1 MYIAEARAYNE
12 GIEFYPK
19 NGKVIF
25 AKRCN
30 GKVVVESRNSSYSEK
45 KENSFKS
52 KIFLLFFCAV
62 NVVIFSIIGKLRSH
76 ISSFTCLGSSS
87 VFLYRKKQK

>member
-1 MYIAEARAYNE
+1 MMYIAEARAYNE

-45 KENSFKS
+45 K
-52 KIFLLFFCAV
+52 
-62 NVVIFSIIGKLRSH
+62 
-76 ISSFTCLGSSS
+76 
-87 VFLYRKKQK
+87 RK

>member
-52 KIFLLFFCAV
+52 KIFLLFFCATAILV
-62 NVVIFSIIGKLRSH
+62 LFAASAWTRIIPSYLFSLDNCS
-76 ISSFTCLGSSS
+76 
-87 VFLYRKKQK
+87 

>member
-1 MYIAEARAYNE
+1 MYIAEARAYND

-30 GKVVVESRNSSYSEK
+30 GKVVVESRNNSYSGK

-52 KIFLLFFCAV
+52 KIFLC
-62 NVVIFSIIGKLRSH
+62 
-76 ISSFTCLGSSS
+76 
-87 VFLYRKKQK
+87 

>member
-45 KENSFKS
+45 K
-52 KIFLLFFCAV
+52 KIVSNQKYFYYFFA
-62 NVVIFSIIGKLRSH
+62 
-76 ISSFTCLGSSS
+76 
-87 VFLYRKKQK
+87 Q